1 MKPAFKLTPFL
12 MLLLPAL
19 ARAAD
24 PVPSPATDLAG
35 SLGQML
41 FGLVVVIALL
51 VACLWAIKR
60 LSQPRNAAG
69 VLKVLG
75 ATAVGPRERV
85 VLVETGPKVLVL
97 GVAPGSV
104 RTLHILEAS
113 DFPTDAATNDTG
125 TVAGGDFAGWFR
137 KALERRHGA

>member
-1 MKPAFKLTPFL
+1 VKPAFKLTPFL

-104 RTLHILEAS
+104 RTLHIMEAS

>member
-104 RTLHILEAS
+104 RTLHIMEAS